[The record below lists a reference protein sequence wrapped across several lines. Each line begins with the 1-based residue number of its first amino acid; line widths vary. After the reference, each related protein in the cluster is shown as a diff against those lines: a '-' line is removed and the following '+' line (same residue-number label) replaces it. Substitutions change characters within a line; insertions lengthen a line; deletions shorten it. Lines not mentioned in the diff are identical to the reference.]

1 MQAGKTHE
9 SRKPL
14 EDGAPSNGDGRSS
27 WTTTTPLEGRFA
39 QAEEKLNSSRR
50 DLIRQILEEAEETCF
65 LSSRD
70 LAKRYQVD
78 AATIVRS
85 IQALGYEKYGDFIA
99 DLRAHF
105 VTHISP
111 YTLMKVAARE
121 HRSLAGHVEHSME
134 MELQNLHAMRSQLRT
149 AEIIDLAKLIDRSRR
164 ILVVGVDFAAS
175 LSHLLSYALVSLG
188 YDSEAP
194 NGSTGSLQ
202 QKVNLLGKK
211 DLLIGISFGRCLRA
225 TVDAVVRAHEHGV
238 RTVGITDNPKT
249 AIARFCDSFLLASVA
264 SPSFHGS
271 YVAPVATINAILV
284 ACAHLHPEHSL
295 AVLQHKELEF
305 RSGTRWYSPENKDKK
320 NKPDN
325 HNLQGGH
332 S

>member
-1 MQAGKTHE
+1 MEAVSKTSQSTRTAGARL
-9 SRKPL
+9 SN
-14 EDGAPSNGDGRSS
+14 NGDGRSS
-27 WTTTTPLEGRFA
+27 WTTPLEDRFA
-39 QAEEKLNSSRR
+39 QAESELNSSRR
-50 DLIRQILEEAEETCF
+50 DLIRHILEEAEETCF
-65 LSSRD
+65 LSSRE

-134 MELQNLHAMRSQLRT
+134 MELQNLHALRSQLRA
-149 AEIIDLAKLIDRSRR
+149 AEIIEVAKLIGRSRR
-164 ILVVGVDFAAS
+164 IMVVGVDLAAA

-194 NGSTGSLQ
+194 TGSTGSLQ

-225 TVDAVVRAHEHGV
+225 TVDAVVRAREKGAG
-238 RTVGITDNPKT
+238 TVGITDNVRTP
-249 AIARFCDSFLLASVA
+249 IARFCDSFLLASVA
-264 SPSFHGS
+264 SPSFHAS
-271 YVAPVATINAILV
+271 YAAPVATINAILV

-305 RSGTRWYSPENKDKK
+305 RSGTRWYSPEVKDKK
-320 NKPDN
+320 SRSGN

>member
-1 MQAGKTHE
+1 MEVASKTAEGKRTAVA
-9 SRKPL
+9 RL
-14 EDGAPSNGDGRSS
+14 NSNGDSRNP
-27 WTTTTPLEGRFA
+27 WTTPLEGRFA
-39 QAEEKLNSSRR
+39 QAEDKLNSSRR

-65 LSSRD
+65 LSSRE

-78 AATIVRS
+78 AATIVRT

-111 YTLMKVAARE
+111 YTMMKVATRE
-121 HRSLAGHVEHSME
+121 HRSLTGHVEHSLE
-134 MELQNLHAMRSQLRT
+134 MDLQNLHAVRSQLRA
-149 AEIIDLAKLIDRSRR
+149 AEIIEVAKLIHRSRR

-188 YDSEAP
+188 YASEAP

-225 TVDAVVRAHEHGV
+225 TVDAVVRAHERGA
-238 RTVGITDNPKT
+238 RTVGITDNARTP
-249 AIARFCDSFLLASVA
+249 IARFCDSFLLAPVA
-264 SPSFHGS
+264 SPSFQGS

-284 ACAHLHPEHSL
+284 ACAHLHPQHSL
-295 AVLQHKELEF
+295 KVLQYKEQEF
-305 RSGTRWYSPENKDKK
+305 RSGTRWYSPEVKERKG
-320 NKPDN
+320 KPSDQN
-325 HNLQGGH
+325 FAGGH